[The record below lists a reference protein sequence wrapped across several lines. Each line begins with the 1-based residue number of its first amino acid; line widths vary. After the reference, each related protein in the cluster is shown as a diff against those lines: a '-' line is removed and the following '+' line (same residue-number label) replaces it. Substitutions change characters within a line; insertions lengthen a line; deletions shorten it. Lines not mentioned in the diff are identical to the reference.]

1 MKEEISKVLS
11 MMQEGKIDSDKASEL
26 ISALKEK
33 QMPLTSPSMQVL
45 GKADYA

>member
-26 ISALKEK
+26 IDAEGEANGLYIENRCNRE
-33 QMPLTSPSMQVL
+33 
-45 GKADYA
+45 